1 MSDINV
7 KGLAEL
13 QKFLDQLPVKA
24 EQNIMRAA
32 MRAGAKVIL
41 AEAKAKVPVG
51 PPSGENATLY
61 GATVGA
67 LRDSLRISTSVRK
80 GTIKARIRAGDNKKG
95 QPVFYAHFVEFGTAA
110 HFIAPKSRKAL
121 FWAGHP
127 LEGGVNH
134 PGARP
139 QPFMRPAMHSQAQ
152 AALVAVGNAV
162 KLRLTKAGLEGAADI
177 EVEGT

>member
-1 MSDINV
+1 MSTQNV

-13 QKFLDQLPVKA
+13 QKFLDQLPVNV
-24 EQNIMRAA
+24 EQKIMRAA

-41 AEAKAKVPVG
+41 TEARAKVPVG

-61 GATVGA
+61 GAHAGA
-67 LRDSLRISTSVRK
+67 LRDSLRITTSARK
-80 GTIKARIRAGDNKKG
+80 GTVKAKIRAGDNRNG

-110 HFIAPKSRKAL
+110 HFIAPKNAKAL
-121 FWAGHP
+121 FWSGHP
-127 LEGGVNH
+127 LENGVHH
-134 PGARP
+134 PGAVAK
-139 QPFMRPAMHSQAQ
+139 PFMRPAMHTQSQ

-162 KLRLTKAGLEGAADI
+162 KSRLTKAGLEGAADI